1 MGKSIGFSTV
11 NFAVRS
17 LTSAVCNIAKA
28 AHSDHSRENIP
39 DVDATAAGVAFI
51 CPNRGMLSS
60 ETWNLVVE
68 HDEQILVT
76 EQQKTR
82 FSMVTSSS
90 CYPMIKIG
98 FLKSK
103 LKPQPR

>member
-1 MGKSIGFSTV
+1 
-11 NFAVRS
+11 
-17 LTSAVCNIAKA
+17 
-28 AHSDHSRENIP
+28 
-39 DVDATAAGVAFI
+39 
-51 CPNRGMLSS
+51 MLSS